1 MLVHVAFVAHQVSC
15 SCDLIFMLTVRIA
28 CGTLSPMA
36 RKSPFPPK
44 TDFFT
49 KHGAE
54 MLRQHIT
61 SYWQARGF
69 LGVRVE
75 RFQMPGRIDWGVR
88 SNLVDGIPPTRA
100 RR

>member
-1 MLVHVAFVAHQVSC
+1 
-15 SCDLIFMLTVRIA
+15 
-28 CGTLSPMA
+28 MA

-61 SYWQARGF
+61 AYWQARGF

-75 RFQMPGRIDWGVR
+75 RFQLPGRIDWGVR
-88 SNLVDGIPPTRA
+88 SNLVDGIPPSMRG